1 LSKSFLV
8 ISRCFLW
15 FYTATKITACEKK
28 RGTPFLFADCTLI
41 YRNVVLLF
49 TETLHSYLPKTLY
62 CYLPI
67 TTLDRD
73 ILSEIY
79 DIRDTLTI
87 RFRGDN
93 EPRKVYSPYSF
104 DLNLHGKYYD
114 FLKELSLRN
123 EFFKSYYESTQ
134 VTGGIGPTLYAKI
147 LHENSEID
155 FSQREERL
163 VVIISFLSL
172 GKPIY
177 QDK

>member
-1 LSKSFLV
+1 LTIDKA
-8 ISRCFLW
+8 
-15 FYTATKITACEKK
+15 YTAYFEKINSSIENASDLDQ
-28 RGTPFLFADCTLI
+28 FLPTIDNRIDF
-41 YRNVVLLF
+41 Y
-49 TETLHSYLPKTLY
+49 KTL
-62 CYLPI
+62 
-67 TTLDRD
+67 DKN

-87 RFRGDN
+87 RFRGDK

-134 VTGGIGPTLYAKI
+134 FAGDIAPTLYAMI
-147 LHENSEID
+147 LHEHSEID
-155 FSQREERL
+155 FDNREERL
-163 VVIISFLSL
+163 VVIISLLRL

>member
-1 LSKSFLV
+1 VLSQTSNQLTIDKA
-8 ISRCFLW
+8 
-15 FYTATKITACEKK
+15 YTAYFEKINSSIEKASDLDQ
-28 RGTPFLFADCTLI
+28 FLPTIDNRIDF
-41 YRNVVLLF
+41 YQ
-49 TETLHSYLPKTLY
+49 
-62 CYLPI
+62 
-67 TTLDRD
+67 TLDRD

-93 EPRKVYSPYSF
+93 EPRKVYRPYSF

-134 VTGGIGPTLYAKI
+134 VTGGIGPTLYANI